1 MSCSVLRLLNLCA
14 FFICLPS
21 ILSSIYSSIAAS
33 NPVDFLRLVANMSGT
48 ISLNTI
54 PRNLIEES
62 NKCKCVGNFGD
73 IDWTFRCNDQVF
85 CLSFFVR
92 RISSVTGI
100 TTTSV
105 NQTFKHYRGVTK
117 AYTSS
122 DFENGKWIRI
132 TQDVNGKCDQVSV
145 SLFFSSLF
153 ICFISYER
161 DMNYLKFF

>member
-1 MSCSVLRLLNLCA
+1 MCV
-14 FFICLPS
+14 FYPS
-21 ILSSIYSSIAAS
+21 PIHSTSSIYSLIATS
-33 NPVDFLRLVANMSGT
+33 NPVDFLRLGENMNGK
-48 ISLNTI
+48 INLNTI

-153 ICFISYER
+153 ICFISYEL